1 VEDGDRSKG
10 AGERR
15 ESVEGNL
22 KDKTKI
28 EGVSI
33 SQALKKAYIAWN
45 FSRVPVSFCDHTA
58 PGGF

>member
-1 VEDGDRSKG
+1 M
-10 AGERR
+10 
-15 ESVEGNL
+15 EGNL